1 MEKHILILA
10 TTHDFLWKF
19 EREDVKRLQ
28 RMGYIVHYATNTLEP
43 HYVSYQKEIQKMGV
57 FLHHIDIARSP
68 FVWQDNQRALH
79 QLLQLI
85 HRYSIQAIH
94 CHTPVGG
101 LLGRLAGKLCRDRDL
116 IVIYTAHGFHFY
128 KGAPLFNRSVYYQVE
143 KILARYTDILIV
155 INQEDYQAAQT
166 FRLKPNGLLYHIPG
180 IGLDLDTFQPFSEQ
194 QRESLREKQGIGKDD
209 FFLVSIGEL
218 NENKNQKIVL
228 EALAE
233 MKRRQKHLKHL
244 RHGVCGDGFL
254 RERMA
259 GWIGEMGL
267 TENVALYGYCTDI
280 PKILGCADASILP
293 SKREGLG
300 MAGLESLAMGV
311 PVIAADNRGT
321 REYMKHGQNG
331 FVCRHNT
338 AEEFREGIETIRKLD
353 GPKKENMKALC
364 RESAKPFAK
373 SHTNAL
379 MQEIYSEVSKRIERS
394 VYEKQYKNQRH
405 HGGI

>member
-1 MEKHILILA
+1 
-10 TTHDFLWKF
+10 
-19 EREDVKRLQ
+19 
-28 RMGYIVHYATNTLEP
+28 
-43 HYVSYQKEIQKMGV
+43 
-57 FLHHIDIARSP
+57 
-68 FVWQDNQRALH
+68 
-79 QLLQLI
+79 
-85 HRYSIQAIH
+85 
-94 CHTPVGG
+94 
-101 LLGRLAGKLCRDRDL
+101 
-116 IVIYTAHGFHFY
+116 
-128 KGAPLFNRSVYYQVE
+128 
-143 KILARYTDILIV
+143 
-155 INQEDYQAAQT
+155 
-166 FRLKPNGLLYHIPG
+166 
-180 IGLDLDTFQPFSEQ
+180 
-194 QRESLREKQGIGKDD
+194 
-209 FFLVSIGEL
+209 
-218 NENKNQKIVL
+218 
-228 EALAE
+228 

-244 RHGVCGDGFL
+244 RYGVCGDGFL

-331 FVCRHNT
+331 FVCRHTT